1 MRSRLP
7 APQRAEGGV
16 DANPKAVVRGHKCVA
31 AQHSYG
37 RRHHECATVAAAA
50 AAAAAS
56 ITITITAVTATAHPS
71 TMAAARL
78 AGGSIALSRL
88 QQ

>member
-50 AAAAAS
+50 AAS
-56 ITITITAVTATAHPS
+56 ITITITAVTATARPS
-71 TMAAARL
+71 AMAAARL
-78 AGGSIALSRL
+78 AGGSLASSPP